1 MPGERVEFAS
11 NGKKAQG
18 YLATP
23 ASGRGP
29 GVIVIQEW
37 WGLVAHIK
45 AVADRFASAGFVALA
60 PDLYRGE
67 FAERPDDAGRLMM
80 ALDIERAV
88 RDLAGAVR
96 YLLARPGVA
105 PKKVGAVG
113 FCMGG
118 QLALAAA
125 CASASVGAV
134 VDFYGV
140 HPNVTLDF
148 SKLASPVLGLFGERD
163 SFVTPEV
170 ARACAQARVRW
181 QVRGLPHLRRRRS
194 RVRKRHACR
203 RLPPG
208 GRSRCLETNARLLA
222 RESRLSSRAASCSS
236 LARARSARRCSG
248 REWSGRPLRPA
259 GSWPP
264 GRARSSM
271 SPRC

>member
-170 ARACAQARVRW
+170 ARALAHKLESAGKSADFHIYSDADHAFENDTRADVYHPEAARDAWKRT
-181 QVRGLPHLRRRRS
+181 LDFLR
-194 RVRKRHACR
+194 A
-203 RLPPG
+203 
-208 GRSRCLETNARLLA
+208 NLA
-222 RESRLSSRAASCSS
+222 
-236 LARARSARRCSG
+236 
-248 REWSGRPLRPA
+248 
-259 GSWPP
+259 
-264 GRARSSM
+264 
-271 SPRC
+271 